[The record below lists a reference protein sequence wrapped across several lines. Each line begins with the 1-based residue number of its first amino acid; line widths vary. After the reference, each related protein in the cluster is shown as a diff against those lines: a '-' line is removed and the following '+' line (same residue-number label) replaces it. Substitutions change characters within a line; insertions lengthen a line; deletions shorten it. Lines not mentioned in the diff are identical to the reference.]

1 VITPKEKK
9 TIAFHEAGHATV
21 SWMLEHAAPL
31 VKVTIVPR
39 GQSLGAAWY
48 LPAERMIVQTEQML
62 DEMCA
67 TLGGRAAEKII
78 FNKISTGALSDLE
91 KVTKQAR
98 AMVTVYGLNE
108 KVGNL
113 TYYDSSGNDAFVKP
127 YSENTAKT
135 IDEEISKMIESQ
147 YQRAIE
153 ILSEN
158 EEKLT
163 VLAELLLEK
172 EVIFKDDLTKIFGKR
187 PFDNST
193 IEEKAPEKE
202 IKKEEQEETKEENKN

>member
-1 VITPKEKK
+1 
-9 TIAFHEAGHATV
+9 
-21 SWMLEHAAPL
+21 
-31 VKVTIVPR
+31 
-39 GQSLGAAWY
+39 
-48 LPAERMIVQTEQML
+48 
-62 DEMCA
+62 MCA

-135 IDEEISKMIESQ
+135 IDEEISKMIELQ
-147 YQRAIE
+147 YQRAID
-153 ILSEN
+153 ILDKN
-158 EEKLT
+158 KEKLT

-172 EVIFKDDLTKIFGKR
+172 EVIFKDDLIKIFGVR
-187 PFDNST
+187 PFEDEANDASEVKEKNSKT
-193 IEEKAPEKE
+193 AVEEEEVKDLKEEK
-202 IKKEEQEETKEENKN
+202 

>member
-1 VITPKEKK
+1 
-9 TIAFHEAGHATV
+9 
-21 SWMLEHAAPL
+21 
-31 VKVTIVPR
+31 
-39 GQSLGAAWY
+39 
-48 LPAERMIVQTEQML
+48 MIVQTEQML

-153 ILSEN
+153 ILSDHK
-158 EEKLT
+158 EKLT

-187 PFDNST
+187 PFDNSIT
-193 IEEKAPEKE
+193 EEKAPEKE

>member
-1 VITPKEKK
+1 
-9 TIAFHEAGHATV
+9 
-21 SWMLEHAAPL
+21 
-31 VKVTIVPR
+31 
-39 GQSLGAAWY
+39 
-48 LPAERMIVQTEQML
+48 ML

-108 KVGNL
+108 KVGNI
-113 TYYDSSGNDAFVKP
+113 TYYDSSGNDSFVKP
-127 YSENTAKT
+127 YSEETGKM
-135 IDEEISKMIESQ
+135 IDREISKMIEIQ

-153 ILSEN
+153 LLSN
-158 EEKLT
+158 NKEKLT

-172 EVIFKDDLTKIFGKR
+172 EVIFKDDLLKIFGKR
-187 PFDNST
+187 PFEDLDV
-193 IEEKAPEKE
+193 EVKV
-202 IKKEEQEETKEENKN
+202 KEEVLPQKEENVSEE